1 MMRLE
6 GRCRGGPV
14 YGIQD
19 AQVRSGMIRYGAWYD
34 MVWSGRYGMALLQ
47 LEGTCM
53 LQSVVGSWLP
63 FEKFLVVPV
72 CCVGVEGTMTSPL
85 EAESDLPRLRRASLS
100 R

>member
-1 MMRLE
+1 MVL
-6 GRCRGGPV
+6 
-14 YGIQD
+14 
-19 AQVRSGMIRYGAWYD
+19 GMIWY
-34 MVWSGRYGMALLQ
+34 GRYGMALLQ

-72 CCVGVEGTMTSPL
+72 CCVGVEGTVTSPL

-100 R
+100 SWRLGYGRYAMELNCFSILHA